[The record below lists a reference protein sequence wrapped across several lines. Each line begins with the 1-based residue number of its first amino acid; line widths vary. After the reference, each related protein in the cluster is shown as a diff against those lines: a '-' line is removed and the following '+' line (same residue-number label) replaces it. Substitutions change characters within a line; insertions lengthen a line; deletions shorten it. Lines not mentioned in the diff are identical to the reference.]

1 MGFNCGIVGLP
12 NVGKSTLFNA
22 LTSAAAEAANYPFCT
37 IDPNV
42 GQVPVPDPR
51 LGKIAKLAGSVSIV
65 PTSLEFID
73 IAGLVRGA
81 SKGEGLGNQFL
92 GHIREVDAIAHVIR
106 CFESSEISRSNGKID
121 PVSDAQIVE
130 AELILS
136 DLGSLERRRDALTKK
151 GQRGDNDAD
160 ALLEAISM
168 VEGILEKGLP
178 ARSMSLDARM
188 SKLVESFGL
197 LSAKPVMYIC
207 NVDEAAVVGGNSYSH
222 ALGSYAESQNAACLV
237 GSARIEAEIAT
248 IGDESERSDFLKS
261 VGLLESGLA
270 RVVRAGYSLLGLITF
285 FTAGPKETRAWTLKR
300 DSSALDA
307 AAKIHTDFAR
317 GFIRAETISYPDYTS
332 LGGEIGARG
341 AGRMRQEG
349 REYVVKDGD
358 VILFR
363 FNV

>member
-22 LTSAAAEAANYPFCT
+22 LTAAAAEAANYPFCT
-37 IDPNV
+37 IDPNI

-51 LGKIAKLAGSVSIV
+51 LGEIAKLAGSVSVV

-81 SKGEGLGNQFL
+81 SAGEGLGNQFL

-106 CFESSEISRSNGKID
+106 CFGSSEVSRDNGKID

-130 AELILS
+130 TELILS
-136 DLGSLERRRDALTKK
+136 DLDSLERRRDALTKK
-151 GQRGDNDAD
+151 GQRGDKDAGV
-160 ALLEAISM
+160 LLDVMKM
-168 VEGILEKGLP
+168 VEGTLEKGLP
-178 ARSMSLDARM
+178 VRSMSLDART
-188 SKLVESFGL
+188 SKLLENFGL
-197 LSAKPVMYIC
+197 LSAKPVMYVC
-207 NVDEAAVVGGNSYSH
+207 NVEEAAVARGNSYSR

-237 GSARIEAEIAT
+237 ASARIEAEIAT
-248 IGDESERSDFLKS
+248 IGEEGERGDFLES
-261 VGLLESGLA
+261 LGLMESGLA

-285 FTAGPKETRAWTLKR
+285 FTAGPKETRAWTVR
-300 DSSALDA
+300 RGSSALEA

-317 GFIRAETISYPDYTS
+317 GFIRAEIISYPDYTS
-332 LGGEIGARG
+332 LGGEVGARG
-341 AGRMRQEG
+341 AGRLRQEG